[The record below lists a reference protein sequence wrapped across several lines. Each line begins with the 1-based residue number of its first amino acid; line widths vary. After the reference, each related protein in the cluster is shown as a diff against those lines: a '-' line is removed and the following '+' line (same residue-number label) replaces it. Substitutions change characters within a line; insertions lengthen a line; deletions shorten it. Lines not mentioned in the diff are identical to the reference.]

1 MSTLTYVYADSTA
14 VLGPLALVAEPGT
27 YDLCT
32 RHAERTSVPRGW
44 EVIRLPLNGAT
55 PTPEPHPD
63 DLTAL
68 AEAVRAIGLRH
79 DELPPPQPTA
89 TPPAAP
95 MPQED
100 GRGGHLRLV
109 PTAD

>member
-27 YDLCT
+27 YDLCA

-55 PTPEPHPD
+55 PTP
-63 DLTAL
+63 
-68 AEAVRAIGLRH
+68 
-79 DELPPPQPTA
+79 
-89 TPPAAP
+89 
-95 MPQED
+95 
-100 GRGGHLRLV
+100 
-109 PTAD
+109 